1 MQRVSNYIYANN
13 ELSNKLKRAEPVSI
27 KVNCKRAL
35 FKDESL
41 RFHKRLNTGLWSY
54 FLTIPKLLLS
64 KNIMKIRKLIIQ
76 NFSRKCMELMRI
88 LRRKV
93 HINFFVNN
101 GSFN

>member
-41 RFHKRLNTGLWSY
+41 RFHKRLNTGLWSSFPDY
-54 FLTIPKLLLS
+54 SETPAFKKYYEDKKTNNPEFFEKMYGADENPEAEGAYQLLC
-64 KNIMKIRKLIIQ
+64 KQWK
-76 NFSRKCMELMRI
+76 F
-88 LRRKV
+88 
-93 HINFFVNN
+93 
-101 GSFN
+101 